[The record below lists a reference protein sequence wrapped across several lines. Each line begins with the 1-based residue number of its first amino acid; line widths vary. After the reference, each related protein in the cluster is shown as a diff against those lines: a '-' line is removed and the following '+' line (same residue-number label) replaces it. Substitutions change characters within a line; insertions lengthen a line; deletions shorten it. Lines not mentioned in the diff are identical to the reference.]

1 MTKENNS
8 CVSKFKSD
16 LYDVLRKHGMGI
28 DEAMEALD
36 DLFYDIYNS
45 GRSVRYTTTSNSET
59 K

>member
-1 MTKENNS
+1 MSNENNND
-8 CVSKFKSD
+8 VMQFKSD

-28 DEAMEALD
+28 DEAVEALD

-45 GRSVRYTTTSNSET
+45 GRSTRYTTTSNSET